1 MQADKIAL
9 LLPEVI
15 RRAVV
20 PGGPLAALL
29 AVMEVQHG
37 RSEGVLDD
45 LPRVFDPL
53 RTEDRFVPMLARWV
67 DLERLD
73 EGGGAIELARMRLL
87 VAMSARIGR
96 RRGTLRGLLEV
107 LTLATGLRGYT
118 VDDRVPSVLPNG
130 QAGPPRPF
138 HIKLT
143 VPAEGAP
150 LVELVRAIVEQE
162 KPAHLTAE
170 VVLAAAEQNETE
182 QTDTEQNGPSADP
195 TVPMPVAGPV
205 AVRSRP

>member
-20 PGGPLAALL
+20 PGTPLAALL
-29 AVMEVQHG
+29 AVMEAQHD
-37 RSEGVLDD
+37 RSEAVLGD
-45 LPRVFDPL
+45 LPSVFDPL

-67 DLERLD
+67 DLQRLD
-73 EGGGAIELARMRLL
+73 EGGGGIELARMRLL
-87 VAMSARIGR
+87 VAMSARIGH

-107 LTLATGLRGYT
+107 LSLATGLTGFA
-118 VDDRVPSVLPNG
+118 VDDAVPSVLANG
-130 QAGPPRPF
+130 QPGPPRPF
-138 HIKLT
+138 HIKISM
-143 VPAEGAP
+143 PSEGAG

-170 VVLAAAEQNETE
+170 VVPAEPRPTE
-182 QTDTEQNGPSADP
+182 DPS
-195 TVPMPVAGPV
+195 
-205 AVRSRP
+205 